1 MIKVKWDQD
10 GFIKIPTMEELDDI
24 SYAYHEEVDVV
35 KLLVSITMAI
45 YELRERILEL
55 EQEKQKCPE

>member
-1 MIKVKWDQD
+1 
-10 GFIKIPTMEELDDI
+10 MEELDDI

-35 KLLVSITMAI
+35 KLLVPITMAI

-55 EQEKQKCPE
+55 EQEKQKCR